1 MLRRTLIG
9 SLLVAVLALFSAT
22 RAKADDVFT
31 WTLPASPTIGSG
43 DFMTGNSF
51 TIMGVPLSENGAP
64 VGDFVFDFYNSNG
77 GGGFDAFL
85 MGSATI
91 LNEFGPQ
98 VYTGPTGN
106 QEGTPTFVPGT
117 YKPFSGTG
125 TLSNGL
131 TGTLVITSTVG
142 AGDSFKYT
150 LSKSVPEPSALL
162 LLGSGLLSLIGLAR
176 KRITA

>member
-1 MLRRTLIG
+1 MLRRILIS
-9 SLLVAVLALFSAT
+9 SLSVAIFALISAT
-22 RAKADDVFT
+22 GAKADEVFT
-31 WTLPASPTIGSG
+31 WTLPASPTPSSFFDGSFFELTSVPYSLNG
-43 DFMTGNSF
+43 VAQPPEFM
-51 TIMGVPLSENGAP
+51 
-64 VGDFVFDFYNSNG
+64 DFYPLSNG
-77 GGGFDAFL
+77 GGFSLQNG
-85 MGSATI
+85 GSVML

-98 VYTGPTGN
+98 VYTGPTGD
-106 QEGTPTFVPGT
+106 QESAPTFVPGT
-117 YKPFSGTG
+117 YEPFSGTG